1 MADASFGSSGGR
13 AGNSMPY
20 AVPPPARRDRGVAPR
35 QTAQGGE
42 VTIFGYVLLA
52 ITLVGYFLTQLAK
65 ANKEPVS
72 PCAFWTYIAVCLAT
86 IACFVIPRS

>member
-42 VTIFGYVLLA
+42 LTILGYVLLA
-52 ITLVGYFLTQLAK
+52 ITLIGYFLVQLVR

-72 PCAFWTYIAVCLAT
+72 PWAFWAYIAVYLAT
-86 IACFVIPRS
+86 MACFDIRRS